1 MTIRNTLREKML
13 ESLALRQAVGT
24 RRDVRLPKIPG
35 KTLAVIGMRRAGKTT
50 FLHQCMADRAAAGAP
65 AESQFYLHLEDDRLA
80 GITTADLS
88 WLIEEYYHLHAAFRD
103 QHPVGI
109 FLDEI
114 QLVPGWET
122 FIRRLMDSEKVDIFL
137 SGSSAKMLSREVA
150 TSMRGRAMEVLVHPF
165 SFREALLHAG
175 AEPDQPYGR
184 MSKAKKS
191 ALNQRLRNYLKTG
204 GFPEAQGLEE
214 ADRIAL
220 LRGYV
225 DSVLLRDV
233 IERHNI
239 GQAAAVRWMT
249 RQLLGNAG
257 GLFSIG
263 KFHEDLRSQGLAIA
277 KDTTHALLGHLEDAF
292 LVRTLSLDTTSE
304 RQRMTNPRKAYPVD
318 PGFIA
323 LFDRSESPQ
332 IGHALET
339 AVAVELE
346 RRHYTSG
353 YLKTESGLEVDFHA
367 RPLAGESLLIQVCA
381 DTSNPATLLRET
393 RALEEAKARF
403 PKAKRLLIT
412 LDAAAPELPKGV
424 EWKSAAGW
432 LLEERSP

>member
-1 MTIRNTLREKML
+1 MTIRNTLRQKML
-13 ESLALRQAVGT
+13 ESLAEPQNAGT
-24 RRDVRLPKIPG
+24 RRDVRLPKVPG
-35 KTLAVIGMRRAGKTT
+35 KTMAVIGMRRAGKTT
-50 FLHQCMADRAAAGAP
+50 FLHQCMADRTAAGAP

-80 GITTADLS
+80 GITTSDLS
-88 WLIEEYYHLHAAFRD
+88 WLIEEYYHLHAQFRD
-103 QHPVGI
+103 KRSVGI

-122 FIRRLMDSEKVDIFL
+122 FIRRLIDSEKVDIFL
-137 SGSSAKMLSREVA
+137 SGSSAKMLSRQVA
-150 TSMRGRAMEVLVHPF
+150 TSMRGRAMEALVHPF
-165 SFREALLHAG
+165 SFREALRHAG

-184 MSKAKKS
+184 MSKARKS
-191 ALNQRLRNYLKTG
+191 ALNQRLRTYLKTG

-225 DSVLLRDV
+225 DSVLLRDI

-257 GLFSIG
+257 GLFSVG

-277 KDTTHALLGHLEDAF
+277 KDTTHALLDHLEDAF
-292 LVRTLSLDTTSE
+292 LVRTLSLDTPSE

-318 PGFIA
+318 SGFIA
-323 LFDRSESPQ
+323 LFDRSESPN

-339 AVAVELE
+339 VVAVELE
-346 RRHYTSG
+346 RRHYASG

-367 RPLAGESLLIQVCA
+367 RPLSGESLLIQVCA

-393 RALEEAKARF
+393 RALEEAKTRF

-412 LDAAAPELPKGV
+412 LDAAMPELPKGIAWKPAV
-424 EWKSAAGW
+424 EW
-432 LLEERSP
+432 LLEG